1 MSTSNVHPQVRA
13 IVALLCEGFN
23 VPSSE
28 TKIRAFADKLKHP
41 HVEALKEAYDIFTDG
56 RASSDKMPTI
66 AEFMR
71 VYKDIKNRHE
81 NRSNRI
87 YIEDRNVRVNHDR
100 NKQMYNKLI
109 AMVQKGGKRDTSLN
123 LCQMDH
129 TGCTEHG
136 IQYTITTD
144 KLGREYVHILNHPI
158 NSK

>member
-1 MSTSNVHPQVRA
+1 
-13 IVALLCEGFN
+13 
-23 VPSSE
+23 
-28 TKIRAFADKLKHP
+28 
-41 HVEALKEAYDIFTDG
+41 
-56 RASSDKMPTI
+56 MPTI

-123 LCQMDH
+123 LCQMEH

-144 KLGREYVHILNHPI
+144 KLGREYVHFHNHPI

>member
-100 NKQMYNKLI
+100 NKQMYNKL
-109 AMVQKGGKRDTSLN
+109 
-123 LCQMDH
+123 CQMDH

-144 KLGREYVHILNHPI
+144 KLGREYVHFHNHPI

>member
-56 RASSDKMPTI
+56 RGSSDKMPTI
-66 AEFMR
+66 AEFIR
-71 VYKDIKNRHE
+71 VYKEIKNRHE

-87 YIEDRNVRVNHDR
+87 VIEDNNVKVNYNR
-100 NKQMYNKLI
+100 NKQMFNKLI
-109 AMVQKGGKRDTSLN
+109 TMVQKGGRRDTN
-123 LCQMDH
+123 LCKMDH
-129 TGCTEHG
+129 TGYTEHG

-144 KLGREYVHILNHPI
+144 DLGREWVYFHNHPI
-158 NSK
+158 NHE

>member
-100 NKQMYNKLI
+100 NKQMFNKLI
-109 AMVQKGGKRDTSLN
+109 TMVQKGGRRDTN
-123 LCQMDH
+123 LCKMDH
-129 TGCTEHG
+129 TGYTEHG

-144 KLGREYVHILNHPI
+144 KLGMEYVHFHNHPI
-158 NSK
+158 NHE

>member
-56 RASSDKMPTI
+56 RGSSDKMPTI
-66 AEFMR
+66 AEFIR
-71 VYKDIKNRHE
+71 VYKEIKNRHE

-87 YIEDRNVRVNHDR
+87 VIEDNNVKVNYNR
-100 NKQMYNKLI
+100 NKQMFNKLI
-109 AMVQKGGKRDTSLN
+109 TMVQKGGRRDTN
-123 LCQMDH
+123 LCKMDH
-129 TGCTEHG
+129 TGYTEHG

-144 KLGREYVHILNHPI
+144 DLGR
-158 NSK
+158 

>member
-1 MSTSNVHPQVRA
+1 MGIHPQVRA

-56 RASSDKMPTI
+56 RGSSDKMPTI

-109 AMVQKGGKRDTSLN
+109 AMVQKGGKRDTN

-144 KLGREYVHILNHPI
+144 KLGREYVHFHNHPI

>member
-56 RASSDKMPTI
+56 RGSSDKMPTI

-129 TGCTEHG
+129 TGCTEH
-136 IQYTITTD
+136 
-144 KLGREYVHILNHPI
+144 
-158 NSK
+158 

>member
-23 VPSSE
+23 VPPSE

-56 RASSDKMPTI
+56 RGSSDKMPTI
-66 AEFMR
+66 AEFIR
-71 VYKDIKNRHE
+71 VYKEIKNRHE

-87 YIEDRNVRVNHDR
+87 VIEDNNVKVNYNR
-100 NKQMYNKLI
+100 NKQMFNKLI
-109 AMVQKGGKRDTSLN
+109 TMVQKGGRRDTN
-123 LCQMDH
+123 LCKMDH
-129 TGCTEHG
+129 TGYTEHG

-144 KLGREYVHILNHPI
+144 DLGREWVYFHNHPI
-158 NSK
+158 NHE

>member
-109 AMVQKGGKRDTSLN
+109 TMVQKGGKRDTSLN

-144 KLGREYVHILNHPI
+144 KLGREYVHFHNHPI

>member
-28 TKIRAFADKLKHP
+28 TKSRAFADKLKHP

-123 LCQMDH
+123 LCQMEH

-144 KLGREYVHILNHPI
+144 KLGREYDHFHNHPI
-158 NSK
+158 NRK